1 MVAGKTGFVVSSPTM
16 RWAAWFLSLI
26 LTASLI
32 AEEAEL
38 PKEPAESLDIEPP
51 LLIQEVP
58 ARTAGKSSPDVPA
71 PNELDPE
78 RISAA
83 LEKARKSA
91 ASGER
96 LYRGGIIAKVEAEN
110 RALKVVRLEA
120 DLAAA
125 RLEVARQT
133 AAAQQGRFAAGEIS
147 QSEVDAAN
155 APLVAATQEAETASA
170 RRERAELDAALLNL
184 KRQEKLLA
192 LGSGRKSE
200 VSRAA
205 DKVNALQQKN

>member
-1 MVAGKTGFVVSSPTM
+1 MM
-16 RWAAWFLSLI
+16 RLLAFSFSIL

-32 AEEAEL
+32 AEEPDL
-38 PKEPAESLDIEPP
+38 PKYPEESFDIEPP
-51 LLIQEVP
+51 FLIEDAP
-58 ARTAGKSSPDVPA
+58 MRSSAKSSPDVA
-71 PNELDPE
+71 PPKELDPE
-78 RISAA
+78 RISVA

-96 LYRGGIIAKVEAEN
+96 LFRGGIIAKVEAEN
-110 RALKVVRLEA
+110 RLLKVVRLES

-125 RLEVARQT
+125 RLEIARQT
-133 AAAQQGRFAAGEIS
+133 AVAQEGRLAAGEIL
-147 QSEVDAAN
+147 QSEVEAAN
-155 APLVAATQEAETASA
+155 SALVAAEKDAEAAGA
-170 RRERAELDAALLNL
+170 KRERAELEAALVNL
-184 KRQEKLLA
+184 KRQQKLLA

>member
-1 MVAGKTGFVVSSPTM
+1 MM
-16 RWAAWFLSLI
+16 RWFAFCLSIL
-26 LTASLI
+26 LTAALV
-32 AEEAEL
+32 AQEPEL
-38 PKEPAESLDIEPP
+38 PQNPGESFDIEPP
-51 LLIQEVP
+51 LLIQ
-58 ARTAGKSSPDVPA
+58 DVPVGPPTKSA
-71 PNELDPE
+71 SDAASPNDLDPE

-96 LYRGGIIAKVEAEN
+96 LFRGGIIAKVEAEN
-110 RALKVVRLEA
+110 RVLKIVRLES

-125 RLEVARQT
+125 RLEIARQT
-133 AAAQQGRFAAGEIS
+133 AAAQQSRLAAGEIL
-147 QSEVDAAN
+147 QSEVEAAN
-155 APLVAATQEAETASA
+155 SALVAATKEAETAQA
-170 RRERAELDAALLNL
+170 KRDRAELEAALLNL
-184 KRQEKLLA
+184 KRQQKLLA